1 MKSFIG
7 VFLFLGA
14 YHIQAQSLPAQVIST
29 SGDNFMKSNG
39 SLEWTLGEIM
49 IETYTRPVGFLTQ
62 GFQQPSNV
70 TITDIETVEKGIAV
84 YPNPVRDVLY
94 VKITETGNYT
104 LELFNLQG
112 QKVVNEQVA
121 VHTTDYIREVD
132 VQELSIALYL
142 LRITNNSSGK
152 IRIQKIEKY

>member
-1 MKSFIG
+1 
-7 VFLFLGA
+7 
-14 YHIQAQSLPAQVIST
+14 
-29 SGDNFMKSNG
+29 
-39 SLEWTLGEIM
+39 M

-121 VHTTDYIREVD
+121 VHSTDYIREVD